1 MILSETKIQDHSC
14 LVMDPAVIPPG
25 APVVVTLHGLGTNA
39 DDMVPFCEQLGFPGC
54 RFVLPDAPLHL
65 PGYPEGAYA
74 WYDFQAHDRK
84 DIEKS
89 RDYLF
94 KVLDR
99 FSNDPNLRPG
109 PGGSKKPQP
118 VLLVG
123 FSQGGV
129 MSLEAGLNYPG
140 KVAAIVSMSGYMPDP
155 QATLS
160 EPKAALDTP
169 ILLVHGAEDPVVPV
183 EGSRYAKEALKKA
196 GYKPLLKEFPMP
208 HTISMESMAEVAGF
222 LREILRNIVHKS

>member
-1 MILSETKIQDHSC
+1 MILSETQILGHSC

-25 APVVVTLHGLGTNA
+25 APVIVTLHGLGTNA
-39 DDMVPFCEQLGFPGC
+39 DDLAPFCDQLGLPDC
-54 RFVLPDAPLHL
+54 RFVLPDAPLQL

-74 WYDFQAHDRK
+74 WYDFEAHDRK
-84 DIEKS
+84 DVEKS

-99 FSNDPNLRPG
+99 FSKDPNPRPG
-109 PGGSKKPQP
+109 HGGAQKPQP
-118 VLLVG
+118 LLLIG

-140 KVAAIVSMSGYMPDP
+140 RVAGIVSMSGYMPDP
-155 QATLS
+155 QATLAKPLAS
-160 EPKAALDTP
+160 LETP
-169 ILLVHGAEDPVVPV
+169 LLLVHGSEDPVVPV
-183 EGSRYAKEALKKA
+183 QGSRLAAEALRKA

-208 HTISMESMAEVAGF
+208 HTISMESMSEVAKF
-222 LREILRNIVHKS
+222 LGEILQQYR

>member
-1 MILSETKIQDHSC
+1 MILSETQIQGHSC

-25 APVVVTLHGLGTNA
+25 APVILTLHGLGTNA
-39 DDMVPFCEQLGFPGC
+39 DDLAPFCEQLRLPDC
-54 RFVLPDAPLHL
+54 RFVLPDAPLQL

-84 DIEKS
+84 EVEKS

-94 KVLDR
+94 KVMDR
-99 FSNDPNLRPG
+99 FSNDPNLRPA
-109 PGGSKKPQP
+109 PGGIKKSNH
-118 VLLVG
+118 VILMG

-140 KVAAIVSMSGYMPDP
+140 GMAGIVSMSGYMPHPEATLAKP
-155 QATLS
+155 QA
-160 EPKAALDTP
+160 PRDIP
-169 ILLVHGAEDPVVPV
+169 ILLVHGTGDQVVPV
-183 EGSRYAKEALKKA
+183 QGSRYAVESLQQA

-208 HTISMESMAEVAGF
+208 HTISTESMSEVAKF
-222 LREILRNIVHKS
+222 LREILQKNHNQS